1 MLPTSESPN
10 EFLLICASSE
20 IQVTFLSGKFGRE
33 ITQNVCRRGIEL
45 TELTNAFRWPNAGY
59 GSLLSYVG
67 SYGPGPALVDPATPS
82 LVPSVASL
90 LFKKKRWKEF
100 IFIPHNYYN

>member
-1 MLPTSESPN
+1 MLPTSVSPN
-10 EFLLICASSE
+10 ECLLICASSE
-20 IQVTFLSGKFGRE
+20 IQVTFLSGKIGRE

-45 TELTNAFRWPNAGY
+45 KTELTNAFRWPNAGY

-82 LVPSVASL
+82 LVLSVASL
-90 LFKKKRWKEF
+90 LF
-100 IFIPHNYYN
+100 